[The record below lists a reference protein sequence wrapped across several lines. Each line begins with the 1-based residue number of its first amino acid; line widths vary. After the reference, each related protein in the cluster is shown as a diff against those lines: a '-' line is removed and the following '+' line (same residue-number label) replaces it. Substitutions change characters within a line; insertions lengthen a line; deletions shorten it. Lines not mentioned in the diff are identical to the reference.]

1 MANFTPSTF
10 QKDIFDFVL
19 NDSRNA
25 VVSAVAGSGK
35 TTTLL
40 KSLELISDENSVL
53 FLAFN
58 KSIVDE
64 LIERVPKKS
73 NIHLKTLH
81 KFGYGT
87 IRKNF
92 DSNLDPLK
100 YRSIVWNVIDF
111 LSGKKE
117 NSIDKYKFD
126 EEHLTYC
133 KQLSEYFK
141 SNEIDYSKFVTDV
154 VNLCNLSRLHLVN
167 FDIKPI
173 GVGEINR
180 LSEIHS
186 ISNQDGE
193 SICAWYLSKL
203 GIFYKDEVDH
213 TDQISL
219 PNILNL
225 PTETYDFVFI
235 DECQDLNSCQRML
248 MQKALKPNT
257 GRFIAVG
264 DPKQAIYAFAGA
276 DHESYEKLKGIPNTI
291 ELPLSYTYRCAPQI
305 LNLVRH
311 LNPAIIAHPK
321 NRNGKVLESFSYKD
335 LQDGDMVLCRNTFP
349 VVSLCIKL
357 LSEEKK
363 SYIIGSDIGKSL
375 ITLIESTRNKTQEF
389 NMENVLC
396 SLLKQKEKMIEKVM
410 SSQTMKKSEA
420 SEDSQVVIFS
430 EKIQVIEALSNN
442 IEDPNLVIEKI
453 QKIFADD
460 KKNGICLSTIHK
472 SKGLEAERVFIIHP
486 ELIPSKF
493 ATLPWQVEQERN
505 LEYVAY
511 TRAKTTLGFIN
522 DFDAFTTHKTREI
535 DQSKLKV
542 SKHIGSPG
550 MKMYF
555 ELTVTDVRTINGMY
569 GETTVYDLVDKNGNM
584 FCKFGNIN
592 DEYLSNNLQNK
603 VSVNSKV
610 SFYGIIKEHSEF
622 RGNKVTKLGKISQY

>member
-1 MANFTPSTF
+1 MINFTPSTF

-19 NDSRNA
+19 KDNRNL

-40 KSLELISDENSVL
+40 KSLDLIPFEYSVL

-126 EEHLTYC
+126 EEHLNYC
-133 KQLSEYFK
+133 NQLSEYFK
-141 SNEIDYSKFVTDV
+141 SNEIDYSKFVTDI

-193 SICAWYLSKL
+193 STCAWYLSKL
-203 GIFYKDEVDH
+203 GIFYKSEVDH
-213 TDQISL
+213 TDQIYL

-276 DHESYEKLKGIPNTI
+276 DHESYEKLKSIPNTL

-321 NRNGKVLESFSYKD
+321 NKKGKVLETFSYKD

-349 VVSLCIKL
+349 IVSLCIKL

-375 ITLIESTRNKTQEF
+375 ITLIESSRNKTQEF
-389 NMENVLC
+389 TMENVLC
-396 SLLKQKEKMIEKVM
+396 SLLKQKEKMIEKIM

-442 IEDPNLVIEKI
+442 IEDPNVVIEKI

-522 DFDAFTTHKTREI
+522 DFDAFTTHKTRDINE
-535 DQSKLKV
+535 SKLKI
-542 SKHIGSPG
+542 SKHVGSPG

-555 ELTVTDVRTINGMY
+555 ELTVIDVRTINGMY

-584 FCKFGNIN
+584 FCKFGNIS
-592 DEYLSNNLQNK
+592 DEYLTNNLQNR
-603 VSVNSKV
+603 VAINSKV
-610 SFYGIIKEHSEF
+610 SFYGIIKEHSDF

>member
-19 NDSRNA
+19 KDNRNA

-40 KSLELISDENSVL
+40 KSLELIPEDNSVL

-64 LIERVPKKS
+64 LIERVPKRS

-87 IRKNF
+87 FRKQF
-92 DSNLDPLK
+92 DANLDTIK

-126 EEHLTYC
+126 EEHLNYC

-141 SNEIDYSKFVTDV
+141 NQEIDYSKFVTDI
-154 VNLCNLSRLHLVN
+154 VNLCNLARLHLVN

-193 SICAWYLSKL
+193 STCAWYLSKL
-203 GIFYKDEVDH
+203 GIFYKNEVDH

-219 PNILNL
+219 PIILNL
-225 PTETYDFVFI
+225 STETYDFVFI

-248 MQKALKPNT
+248 MQKAIKPGV

-276 DHESYEKLKGIPNTI
+276 DHESYEKLKSIPNTI

-321 NRNGKVLESFSYKD
+321 NKNGKVLETFSYKD

-357 LSEEKK
+357 LSEERK

-389 NMENVLC
+389 NMENVIL

-453 QKIFADD
+453 QNIFADD

-493 ATLPWQVEQERN
+493 ATLPWQMEQERN

-522 DFDAFTTHKTREI
+522 DFDAFTQHKKREI
-535 DQSKLKV
+535 DESKLKI

-555 ELTVTDVRTINGMY
+555 ELTVTDVRIINGMY

-584 FCKFGNIN
+584 FCKFGNIS
-592 DEYLSNNLQNK
+592 DEYLTNNLQNS
-603 VSVNSKV
+603 VSINSKV

-622 RGNKVTKLGKISQY
+622 RGNKVTKLGKISHY